1 MKVGD
6 QIDVWFPGG
15 VVIDWWPYRG
25 KYPQWFKYVVRVT
38 APRTN
43 RGWLEI
49 VV

>member
-1 MKVGD
+1 MKIGQQLD
-6 QIDVWFPGG
+6 TWFPGG
-15 VVIDWWPYRG
+15 VVLEFRPYIG
-25 KYPQWFKYVVRVT
+25 KYPQWFTYIVRVT